1 MKPVKLSKSK
11 LNEVLEAFKPDTI
24 SYRVVEHLGK
34 NPRSP
39 VSEVN
44 TICSAGNISDV
55 ALKYNSTLR
64 PFGLAIGCSPAPVCY
79 FNQYHQPSAM
89 YEWSLMQLSRE
100 ELKLPIK
107 GPNRPQ
113 AEDPAFKKRQKIIID
128 RTKEGEFLNAAIK
141 ATRNIGLSRASV

>member
-1 MKPVKLSKSK
+1 MKPVKVSKSK
-11 LNEVLEAFKPDTI
+11 QKEILEAFTPDTGP
-24 SYRVVEHLGK
+24 YRVVKYLAD

-44 TICSAGNISDV
+44 QICSVGNVSDI
-55 ALKYNSTLR
+55 ALKYNQTLR

-113 AEDPAFKKRQKIIID
+113 AEDPAFKRRQKIIID